1 MIELDDTKTN
11 DALLSDEQ
19 RSGFEPDNESFSF
32 GAPPAFVPVASV
44 PSRFE
49 PSESESSP
57 FTTFTSSSP
66 ASTGMTNDM
75 NGATTSNAGSEP
87 QNIRTNPRVIS
98 IPSESEQRRMDEE
111 RARQINQHVKTQIHQ
126 QSRRRTEIVALLL
139 VIVLVIGAATAAILL
154 FSNNI
159 LPNRIG
165 NFWSSTTSTNSVQP
179 ASVQQNSS
187 EDSTNVSLDSRQQS
201 GQTTALDSD
210 STTQARSTD
219 GVFIDSKPTTSA
231 QTQTQQ
237 QQTAQSKSGVADTAS
252 SDSISPSNKP
262 AQFPSERAQQQ
273 VEKQS
278 GKQSGTRNTG
288 LSTSNSK
295 KQEPT
300 SSDKNRVA
308 FSSSVSKTKLRSQLP
323 LPLSSKPMI
332 ANARKPE
339 RPLSAPLN
347 TGVFAVQVYATPS
360 IDDAQAWLE
369 RLEQRGML
377 NPVMTSQVIRGQ
389 LIYRIRFGLYESLQ
403 TAERDAARFGYT
415 GSWVV
420 RLR

>member
-1 MIELDDTKTN
+1 MIELDNTKTN
-11 DALLSDEQ
+11 TDLLSDEQ

-32 GAPPAFVPVASV
+32 GAPPVAVPVASA

-49 PSESESSP
+49 SSENESLP
-57 FTTFTSSSP
+57 FNTFTSSLPS
-66 ASTGMTNDM
+66 STVIANEMND
-75 NGATTSNAGSEP
+75 ATTSASTTGQ
-87 QNIRTNPRVIS
+87 QNVSTNPRVIS

-111 RARQINQHVKTQIHQ
+111 RARQSNQHVKTQIHQ
-126 QSRRRTEIVALLL
+126 QSRRRTEIVALIL

-179 ASVQQNSS
+179 VSVQQNSS
-187 EDSTNVSLDSRQQS
+187 EDSTNISLDSRQQS

-210 STTQARSTD
+210 STTQARSTN

-231 QTQTQQ
+231 QTQTEQ
-237 QQTAQSKSGVADTAS
+237 QQTAQLKSGIANSAP
-252 SDSISPSNKP
+252 SDSITPSNKP
-262 AQFPSERAQQQ
+262 AQFSSERAQQQ

-278 GKQSGTRNTG
+278 GKQSGTRNSG

-300 SSDKNRVA
+300 SSDKNRLA
-308 FSSSVSKTKLRSQLP
+308 FSPTVSKTKLPSHLP
-323 LPLSSKPMI
+323 LPLPSKPII

-339 RPLSAPLN
+339 KPLSAPLN

-360 IDDAQAWLE
+360 IDDAEAWLK

-377 NPVMTSQVIRGQ
+377 NPVVTSQVIRGQ

-403 TAERDAARFGYT
+403 SAERDAARFGYT